1 MSRVFIVGLPK
12 LVRNRTE
19 SALRAAGYF
28 ARSIQADRLA
38 KRGILALLP
47 DASHAPDML
56 RAYCD
61 SLESYDQAKIYVLP
75 FAWIP
80 DELYDELDCLEE
92 MGAEVI
98 EFEMGADGCP
108 TVDPINPTLDQ
119 AFQDDVVS
127 LLKKQIIGDQPELL
141 PSEHIQQATAQHPEL
156 IVVHDAIE
164 LCDQVAKARFPW
176 VISAINALI
185 EMIGANG
192 EIGEHELFFAQRGLI
207 HAQTGG
213 IAINLEV
220 FHEGKSIRELE
231 SSVHLKKGD
240 KTTPQSAARI
250 YYQTLSHKQKF
261 YVFLLY
267 IGPHPDRDLERTHHL
282 N

>member
-1 MSRVFIVGLPK
+1 MSRIFIVGLPK
-12 LVRNRTE
+12 LVRNRVE
-19 SALRAAGYF
+19 SALKAAGYF
-28 ARSIQADRLA
+28 AKSIQADRLA
-38 KRGILALLP
+38 RSGILALLP

-61 SLESYDQAKIYVLP
+61 SLESYDEAKIYVLP

-80 DELYDELDCLEE
+80 GELYDELDSLEE

-98 EFEMGADGCP
+98 EFEMGEDGCP
-108 TVDPINPTLDQ
+108 TVDPINPALDQ
-119 AFQDDVVS
+119 SFQDGVVC
-127 LLKKQIIGDQPELL
+127 LLKKQIIGDQSELL
-141 PSEHIQQATAQHPEL
+141 PSAHIRQVAAQIPGL

-164 LCDQVAKARFPW
+164 LCDQVAKARYPW
-176 VISAINALI
+176 VIGAINAFA
-185 EMIGANG
+185 EMIRANG
-192 EIGEHELFFAQRGLI
+192 EVGEHEPFFAQRGLI

-213 IAINLEV
+213 IAISLDV
-220 FHEGKSIRELE
+220 YHEGKSVRGLE

-250 YYQTLSHKQKF
+250 YYQALSHEQKF

-267 IGPHPDRDLERTHHL
+267 IGPHPDRSFERTHHL
-282 N
+282 S

>member
-12 LVRNRTE
+12 LVRNRVE
-19 SALRAAGYF
+19 SVLRAAGYF
-28 ARSIQADRLA
+28 AKSIQADRRA
-38 KRGILALLP
+38 KSGILALLP

-80 DELYDELDCLEE
+80 DELYGELDSLEA
-92 MGAEVI
+92 MGAEII
-98 EFEMGADGCP
+98 EFDMGVDGCP
-108 TVDPINPTLDQ
+108 AIDTINPTLDQ
-119 AFQDDVVS
+119 VFQDDVVS
-127 LLKKQIIGDQPELL
+127 LLKKQIIGDQPDLL
-141 PSEHIQQATAQHPEL
+141 PSAHIQQVVAQLPEL
-156 IVVHDAIE
+156 IIVHDAID

-176 VISAINALI
+176 IIGAINAFA
-185 EMIGANG
+185 EMIRANG
-192 EIGEHELFFAQRGLI
+192 EVGEHEPFFAQRGLI

-213 IAINLEV
+213 IAISLDV
-220 FHEGKSIRELE
+220 YCEGKSVRELE

-240 KTTPQSAARI
+240 HTTPQSAARI
-250 YYQTLSHKQKF
+250 YYQVLPHNQKF

-267 IGPHPDRDLERTHHL
+267 VGPHPDRGFERTHNL
-282 N
+282 G